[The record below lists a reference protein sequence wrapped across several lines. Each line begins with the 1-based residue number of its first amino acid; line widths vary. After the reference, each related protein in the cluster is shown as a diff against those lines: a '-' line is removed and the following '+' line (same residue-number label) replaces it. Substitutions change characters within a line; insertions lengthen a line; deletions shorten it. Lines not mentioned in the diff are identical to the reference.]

1 MSGQGPGSGGCG
13 DGGGT
18 GGGSAGSGV
27 GLGKGSGAPGSG
39 SGGGV
44 GRGSRSGS
52 GTGGLLIASIVS
64 GYPVGSGSFLPRGK
78 ARRGLPGRSSVTCLR
93 RNGGAM
99 RDEGTAEARSK
110 PATPEVSELRAAQ
123 RAETMRVLC
132 RISELPQ
139 DDPERARLRVAV
151 IEDHMPYARHIA
163 QRYGASGPSGEDF
176 EQVAY
181 LGLVKAVDNFDPEHG
196 TGFLG
201 YATPM
206 IIGEIKRYFRD
217 ATWGVHVPRRLQELS
232 GALRK
237 ATDALAHE
245 LGREPT
251 IAELAVHL
259 GAEPEEVVEAI
270 DAAGAYTTASL
281 DHPVNAEEQGASLLD
296 FMGEQDARIEA
307 VIDRQVLTGLLAE
320 LGERDKRI
328 LLMRYFRGMTQAE
341 IGAELG
347 VSQMQ
352 ISRLIGRI
360 LRELRAGFG

>member
-1 MSGQGPGSGGCG
+1 MRAEDTGEPSSYSASPGSG
-13 DGGGT
+13 DGQP
-18 GGGSAGSGV
+18 AGP
-27 GLGKGSGAPGSG
+27 APADAAPAPADEAAAE
-39 SGGGV
+39 
-44 GRGSRSGS
+44 RQ
-52 GTGGLLIASIVS
+52 AQ
-64 GYPVGSGSFLPRGK
+64 PADEAPR
-78 ARRGLPGRSSVTCLR
+78 
-93 RNGGAM
+93 
-99 RDEGTAEARSK
+99 EAEQ
-110 PATPEVSELRAAQ
+110 SERAEQ
-123 RAETMRVLC
+123 RAETMRVL
-132 RISELPQ
+132 RRMADLPAE
-139 DDPERARLRVAV
+139 DPERARLRDEV

-163 QRYGASGPSGEDF
+163 QRYGGHGASGEDF

-217 ATWGVHVPRRLQELS
+217 ATWGVHVPRRMQELS

-237 ATDALAHE
+237 ATDTLTHD

-251 IAELAVHL
+251 IAELAAHL
-259 GAEPEEVVEAI
+259 GAEPEEIVAAI

-281 DHPVNAEEQGASLLD
+281 DHPVNTDEQGASLLD
-296 FMGEQDARIEA
+296 FMGEEDARFEA
-307 VIDRQVLTGLLAE
+307 VIDRQVLTELLTG

-352 ISRLIGRI
+352 ISRLLSRI

>member
-1 MSGQGPGSGGCG
+1 MGSE
-13 DGGGT
+13 GT
-18 GGGSAGSGV
+18 DEPSAGTAMPET
-27 GLGKGSGAPGSG
+27 APGS
-39 SGGGV
+39 SESAPAE
-44 GRGSRSGS
+44 RADRSDR
-52 GTGGLLIASIVS
+52 T
-64 GYPVGSGSFLPRGK
+64 
-78 ARRGLPGRSSVTCLR
+78 
-93 RNGGAM
+93 
-99 RDEGTAEARSK
+99 E
-110 PATPEVSELRAAQ
+110 Q
-123 RAETMRVLC
+123 RAETMRVHT
-132 RISELPQ
+132 RMAALPA
-139 DDPERARLRVAV
+139 DDPERARLRDEV

-163 QRYGASGPSGEDF
+163 QRYGGRGASGEDF

-217 ATWGVHVPRRLQELS
+217 ATWGVHVPRRMQELS

-237 ATDALAHE
+237 ATDTLTHD

-251 IAELAVHL
+251 IAELAKHL
-259 GAEPEEVVEAI
+259 GAEPEEIVEAI

-281 DHPVNAEEQGASLLD
+281 DHPVNTDEQGASLLD
-296 FMGEQDARIEA
+296 FMGEEDARFEA
-307 VIDRQVLTGLLAE
+307 VIDRQVLTDLLTR

-341 IGAELG
+341 IGEELG

-352 ISRLIGRI
+352 ISRLLSRI
-360 LRELRAGFG
+360 LKELRAGFG

>member
-1 MSGQGPGSGGCG
+1 M
-13 DGGGT
+13 
-18 GGGSAGSGV
+18 
-27 GLGKGSGAPGSG
+27 
-39 SGGGV
+39 
-44 GRGSRSGS
+44 RS
-52 GTGGLLIASIVS
+52 
-64 GYPVGSGSFLPRGK
+64 
-78 ARRGLPGRSSVTCLR
+78 
-93 RNGGAM
+93 
-99 RDEGTAEARSK
+99 EGTDEASSN
-110 PATPEVSELRAAQ
+110 PATSAAAERRAEQ
-123 RAETMRVLC
+123 RAETMRVLA
-132 RISELPQ
+132 RMAALPEG
-139 DDPERARLRVAV
+139 DPERARLRAEV

-163 QRYGASGPSGEDF
+163 QRYGGHGASGASGEDF

-217 ATWGVHVPRRLQELS
+217 ATWGVHVPRRMQELS

-237 ATDALAHE
+237 ATDALVHE

-251 IAELAVHL
+251 IRELADRL
-259 GAEPEEVVEAI
+259 DADPEEIVEAI

-281 DHPVNAEEQGASLLD
+281 DHPVSADEQGASLLD
-296 FMGEQDARIEA
+296 FMGGQDERFDA
-307 VIDRQVLTGLLAE
+307 VIDRQVLTGLLAG

-328 LLMRYFRGMTQAE
+328 LLMRFFRGMTQAE

-352 ISRLIGRI
+352 ISRLLGRI
-360 LRELRAGFG
+360 LRELRAGFD

>member
-1 MSGQGPGSGGCG
+1 MSSDGTDEASSSPPPPGSE
-13 DGGGT
+13 T
-18 GGGSAGSGV
+18 QTALTASVQSA
-27 GLGKGSGAPGSG
+27 
-39 SGGGV
+39 
-44 GRGSRSGS
+44 
-52 GTGGLLIASIVS
+52 
-64 GYPVGSGSFLPRGK
+64 
-78 ARRGLPGRSSVTCLR
+78 
-93 RNGGAM
+93 
-99 RDEGTAEARSK
+99 
-110 PATPEVSELRAAQ
+110 PADPADRTEQ
-123 RAETMRVLC
+123 RAETMRVLR
-132 RISELPQ
+132 RIVALPP
-139 DDPERARLRVAV
+139 DDPERLRLRDEV

-163 QRYGASGPSGEDF
+163 QRYGGRGGSGEDF

-217 ATWGVHVPRRLQELS
+217 ATWGVHVPRRMQELS

-237 ATDALAHE
+237 ATDTLTHD

-259 GAEPEEVVEAI
+259 GAEPEEIVEAI

-281 DHPVNAEEQGASLLD
+281 DHPVNTDEQGASLLD
-296 FMGEQDARIEA
+296 FMGEEDSRFEA
-307 VIDRQVLTGLLAE
+307 VIDRQVLTELLTT

-341 IGAELG
+341 IGEELG

-352 ISRLIGRI
+352 ISRLLTRI